1 MDFFAQGPGA
11 SASASSTAM
20 PWCVLLV
27 DDDPEVHDVTRL
39 ALRKFEFQQRGLE
52 LLSAFSARQAQDMF
66 RARQDIA
73 LAVIDVV
80 METEHAG
87 LELVRWLRDTEQCP
101 LTRLVLRTG
110 QAGLA
115 PEEQVIRQFDID
127 AYKEKTELTTL
138 KLRSLLYTSLR
149 SYRTLCDKQAEHD
162 ALLALMQDLPVLR
175 AAATHNEAEQL
186 LRERLRAHFQFEQ
199 WPGPWTPPPGLPDGD
214 SPGNAP
220 FGNGGERPA
229 MGARQRERLQAYLTA
244 AAAAWP
250 VATSHPTMPTR

>member
-1 MDFFAQGPGA
+1 MEFFATGPTPSVA
-11 SASASSTAM
+11 PRTAAV

-27 DDDPEVHDVTRL
+27 DDDAEVHDVTRL

-52 LLSAFSARQAQDMF
+52 LLSAYSGREAQQVF
-66 RARQDIA
+66 QERSDIA

-87 LELVRWLRDTEQCP
+87 LELVRWLRDNGLSP

-138 KLRSLLYTSLR
+138 KLRSVLYTSLR
-149 SYRTLCDKQAEHD
+149 NFRALADKEADLDNQ
-162 ALLALMQDLPVLR
+162 LALMHALPALR
-175 AAATHNEAEQL
+175 AAGPLDAAQKAQALLCARFQLDATDITL
-186 LRERLRAHFQFEQ
+186 
-199 WPGPWTPPPGLPDGD
+199 PPPAPADDGLPLRIGVAVAALQRLE
-214 SPGNAP
+214 P
-220 FGNGGERPA
+220 
-229 MGARQRERLQAYLTA
+229 RQQACLKSWLDA
-244 AAAAWP
+244 LSAAWP
-250 VATSHPTMPTR
+250 QPSTAA

>member
-1 MDFFAQGPGA
+1 MEFFATGPTP
-11 SASASSTAM
+11 SAAPRTVAV

-27 DDDPEVHDVTRL
+27 DDDAEVHDVTRL

-52 LLSAFSARQAQDMF
+52 LLSAYSAREAQQMF
-66 RARQDIA
+66 QDRKDIA

-87 LELVRWLRDTEQCP
+87 LELVRWLRETGLSP

-138 KLRSLLYTSLR
+138 KLRSVLYTSLR
-149 SYRTLCDKQAEHD
+149 NFRALAEKD
-162 ALLALMQDLPVLR
+162 ADLDSLR
-175 AAATHNEAEQL
+175 AL
-186 LRERLRAHFQFEQ
+186 LRELPSLRAGTQQEAALKVQSLLRSRFQLEAVELTL
-199 WPGPWTPPPGLPDGD
+199 PSRRPWRTGV
-214 SPGNAP
+214 S
-220 FGNGGERPA
+220 
-229 MGARQRERLQAYLTA
+229 A
-244 AAAAWP
+244 AALEQLDPQQQAWLDGWLDALASAWP
-250 VATSHPTMPTR
+250 DTDPAT

>member
-1 MDFFAQGPGA
+1 MEFFATGPA
-11 SASASSTAM
+11 PSPAPRSTAL

-52 LLSAFSARQAQDMF
+52 LVSAYSSSEAQQVF
-66 RARQDIA
+66 AQRQDIA
-73 LAVIDVV
+73 LAIIDVV

-87 LELVRWLRDTEQCP
+87 LELVRWLRDRQLSP

-138 KLRSLLYTSLR
+138 KLRSVLYTSLR
-149 SYRTLCDKQAEHD
+149 NHRALADKEAEMDGLLGLIGALPALRCAAPGEAAQQAR
-162 ALLALMQDLPVLR
+162 ALLQARFQIAPQEVLLPAPP
-175 AAATHNEAEQL
+175 AAANPATACLRVDPAVLQRL
-186 LRERLRAHFQFEQ
+186 DPRERTQ
-199 WPGPWTPPPGLPDGD
+199 
-214 SPGNAP
+214 
-220 FGNGGERPA
+220 
-229 MGARQRERLQAYLTA
+229 LQAWLHALTA
-244 AAAAWP
+244 AWPNAAPPA
-250 VATSHPTMPTR
+250 

>member
-1 MDFFAQGPGA
+1 MEFFATGPTP
-11 SASASSTAM
+11 STAPRPAAK

-52 LLSAFSARQAQDMF
+52 LLSAYSAREAQEIF
-66 RARQDIA
+66 EARNDIA

-87 LELVRWLRDTEQCP
+87 LELVRWVREKEISP

-138 KLRSLLYTSLR
+138 KLRSVMYTSLR
-149 SYRTLCDKQAEHD
+149 SFRTLADKEAD
-162 ALLALMQDLPVLR
+162 LNDLLALLRELPALR
-175 AAATHNEAEQL
+175 VASPERASQKARAL
-186 LRERLRAHFQFEQ
+186 LRDRFGLNTELQPPATTIKPGDALPRL
-199 WPGPWTPPPGLPDGD
+199 GVDT
-214 SPGNAP
+214 NALSQLAP
-220 FGNGGERPA
+220 
-229 MGARQRERLQAYLTA
+229 RERAQAQGWLDA
-244 AAAAWP
+244 LAAAWP
-250 VATSHPTMPTR
+250 DAAQAA

>member
-1 MDFFAQGPGA
+1 MEFFATGPTPSVA
-11 SASASSTAM
+11 PRTAAV

-27 DDDPEVHDVTRL
+27 DDDAEVHDVTRL

-52 LLSAFSARQAQDMF
+52 LLSAYSAREAQQVF
-66 RARQDIA
+66 QERSDIA

-87 LELVRWLRDTEQCP
+87 LELVRWLRDNGLSP

-138 KLRSLLYTSLR
+138 KLRSVLYTSLR
-149 SYRTLCDKQAEHD
+149 NFRALADKEADLDSQ
-162 ALLALMQDLPVLR
+162 LALMHALPALR
-175 AAATHNEAEQL
+175 AAGPLDAAQKAQALLCARFQLDATEVTL
-186 LRERLRAHFQFEQ
+186 
-199 WPGPWTPPPGLPDGD
+199 PPIQSTRIGV
-214 SPGNAP
+214 
-220 FGNGGERPA
+220 
-229 MGARQRERLQAYLTA
+229 TA
-244 AAAAWP
+244 AAMQRLEARQQACLSGWLDALNAAWP
-250 VATSHPTMPTR
+250 ASSPPA

>member
-1 MDFFAQGPGA
+1 MEFFATGPTP
-11 SASASSTAM
+11 STAPRAATV

-27 DDDPEVHDVTRL
+27 DDDAEVHDVTRL

-52 LLSAFSARQAQDMF
+52 LLSAYSAREAQQVF
-66 RARQDIA
+66 QERTDIA

-87 LELVRWLRDTEQCP
+87 LELVRWLRETGLSP

-138 KLRSLLYTSLR
+138 KLRSVLYTSLR
-149 SYRTLCDKQAEHD
+149 NFRALADKQA
-162 ALLALMQDLPVLR
+162 DLDSLW
-175 AAATHNEAEQL
+175 AL
-186 LRERLRAHFQFEQ
+186 LRELPALRTGSPQEATLKVQSLLRSRFQLETAELTL
-199 WPGPWTPPPGLPDGD
+199 PSGPPWRTEVV
-214 SPGNAP
+214 A
-220 FGNGGERPA
+220 A
-229 MGARQRERLQAYLTA
+229 AVERLEPQQQVCLMAWLDA
-244 AAAAWP
+244 LSAAWP
-250 VATSHPTMPTR
+250 NTNPPA

>member
-1 MDFFAQGPGA
+1 MDFFAQGQGSGGEP
-11 SASASSTAM
+11 SATAP

-52 LLSAFSARQAQDMF
+52 LLSASSSREAQDIF
-66 RARQDIA
+66 RARHDIA

-87 LELVRWLRDTEQCP
+87 LELVRWLRETDQCP

-162 ALLALMQDLPVLR
+162 VLLQLMHGLQALRDAATFEQAQTLLR
-175 AAATHNEAEQL
+175 AQL
-186 LRERLRAHFQFEQ
+186 QRHFGLDRA
-199 WPGPWTPPPGLPDGD
+199 PIGWTPRRVWAPTNSPPL
-214 SPGNAP
+214 GNSQQ
-220 FGNGGERPA
+220 
-229 MGARQRERLQAYLTA
+229 ARLHAYLNA

-250 VATSHPTMPTR
+250 DVAGPGGPTP

>member
-1 MDFFAQGPGA
+1 MEFFATGPTP
-11 SASASSTAM
+11 SAAPRTVAV

-27 DDDPEVHDVTRL
+27 DDDAEVHDVTRL

-52 LLSAFSARQAQDMF
+52 LLSAYSAREAQQLF
-66 RARQDIA
+66 QQRKDIA

-87 LELVRWLRDTEQCP
+87 LELVRWLRETGLSP

-138 KLRSLLYTSLR
+138 KLRSVLYTSLR
-149 SYRTLCDKQAEHD
+149 NFRALADKQAD
-162 ALLALMQDLPVLR
+162 LDGLRALLGELPGLR
-175 AAATHNEAEQL
+175 ASSPQAAATQVQSL
-186 LRERLRAHFQFEQ
+186 LRSRFQLEASELTLPSKLPWRTEVSAAALERLDPQQ
-199 WPGPWTPPPGLPDGD
+199 QTSL
-214 SPGNAP
+214 
-220 FGNGGERPA
+220 NGWLDA
-229 MGARQRERLQAYLTA
+229 L
-244 AAAAWP
+244 AAAWP
-250 VATSHPTMPTR
+250 DADTNTAT

>member
-1 MDFFAQGPGA
+1 MEFFATGPTPSHKPQTIA
-11 SASASSTAM
+11 V

-27 DDDPEVHDVTRL
+27 DDDAEVHDVTRL

-52 LLSAFSARQAQDMF
+52 LLSAYSAREAQQVF
-66 RARQDIA
+66 QVRSDIA

-87 LELVRWLRDTEQCP
+87 LELVRWLRDNGHSP

-138 KLRSLLYTSLR
+138 KLRSVLYTSLR
-149 SYRTLCDKQAEHD
+149 NFRTLADKEADLHSQ
-162 ALLALMQDLPVLR
+162 LALMRELPALR
-175 AAATHNEAEQL
+175 AASVLDAAHKAQALLCARFQLDATEITL
-186 LRERLRAHFQFEQ
+186 
-199 WPGPWTPPPGLPDGD
+199 PPPAPAGDGQPLRI
-214 SPGNAP
+214 SVTSAALQRLEP
-220 FGNGGERPA
+220 
-229 MGARQRERLQAYLTA
+229 RQQACLKSWLA
-244 AAAAWP
+244 ALSAAWP
-250 VATSHPTMPTR
+250 AANPPA

>member
-1 MDFFAQGPGA
+1 MEFFATGPTP
-11 SASASSTAM
+11 SAAPRAATI

-27 DDDPEVHDVTRL
+27 DDDAEVHDVTRL

-52 LLSAFSARQAQDMF
+52 LLSAYSAREAQQVF
-66 RARQDIA
+66 QERADIA

-87 LELVRWLRDTEQCP
+87 LELVRWLRETGLSP

-138 KLRSLLYTSLR
+138 KLRSVLYTSLR
-149 SYRTLCDKQAEHD
+149 NFRALADKQADLDSLLLLIRELPSLRAGSPQAAALKVQSLLRSRFQLEAPELTLPSAPPWRTGVMAAAVERLEPKDQAHLMGWLD
-162 ALLALMQDLPVLR
+162 AL
-175 AAATHNEAEQL
+175 
-186 LRERLRAHFQFEQ
+186 
-199 WPGPWTPPPGLPDGD
+199 
-214 SPGNAP
+214 S
-220 FGNGGERPA
+220 
-229 MGARQRERLQAYLTA
+229 
-244 AAAAWP
+244 AAWP
-250 VATSHPTMPTR
+250 DANPPT

>member
-1 MDFFAQGPGA
+1 MEFFATRPTP
-11 SASASSTAM
+11 STAPRTAAV

-27 DDDPEVHDVTRL
+27 DDDAEVHDVTRL

-52 LLSAFSARQAQDMF
+52 LLSAYSAREAQQVF
-66 RARQDIA
+66 QERTDIA

-87 LELVRWLRDTEQCP
+87 LELVRWLRENDLSP

-138 KLRSLLYTSLR
+138 KLRSVLYTSLR
-149 SYRTLCDKQAEHD
+149 NFRALADKQAD
-162 ALLALMQDLPVLR
+162 LDSLLALMRELPSLR
-175 AAATHNEAEQL
+175 ASTPQAAALKVQSL
-186 LRERLRAHFQFEQ
+186 LRSRFELDAAELTLPSGPPWRTGISAAAVERLEPQHQAHLMA
-199 WPGPWTPPPGLPDGD
+199 WLDAL
-214 SPGNAP
+214 S
-220 FGNGGERPA
+220 
-229 MGARQRERLQAYLTA
+229 
-244 AAAAWP
+244 AAWP
-250 VATSHPTMPTR
+250 DANPPA

>member
-1 MDFFAQGPGA
+1 MNPQAVHPAPDAA
-11 SASASSTAM
+11 AK

-27 DDDPEVHDVTRL
+27 DDEPEVHDVTRL

-52 LLSAFSARQAQDMF
+52 LLSAYSAREAQGLF
-66 RARQDIA
+66 RERRDIA
-73 LAVIDVV
+73 LAIIDVV

-87 LELVRWLRDTEQCP
+87 LELVRWVRDTDMCP

-149 SYRTLCDKQAEHD
+149 AHQTLAEKQQVHD
-162 ALLALMQDLPVLR
+162 DLLQLMTDLPLLR
-175 AAATHNEAEQL
+175 ATGQRSLAEQW
-186 LRERLRAHFQFEQ
+186 LRQRLRTHFESDQL
-199 WPGPWTPPPGLPDGD
+199 PPGWPMMAALPTV
-214 SPGNAP
+214 PAAR
-220 FGNGGERPA
+220 GGPR
-229 MGARQRERLQAYLTA
+229 ARLNAYLHA

-250 VATSHPTMPTR
+250 S

>member
-1 MDFFAQGPGA
+1 MEFFATGPTPSQA
-11 SASASSTAM
+11 PRSTAK

-27 DDDPEVHDVTRL
+27 DDDAEMHDVTRL

-52 LLSAFSARQAQDMF
+52 LLSAYSAREAQQVF
-66 RARQDIA
+66 KERSDIA

-87 LELVRWLRDTEQCP
+87 LELVRWLRESGLSP

-138 KLRSLLYTSLR
+138 KLRSVMYTSLR
-149 SYRTLCDKQAEHD
+149 NFRALSDKEEELKSLLAMLHELPALRATSPTEAALKAQ
-162 ALLALMQDLPVLR
+162 ALLAAR
-175 AAATHNEAEQL
+175 
-186 LRERLRAHFQFEQ
+186 FQFTAEDFL
-199 WPGPWTPPPGLPDGD
+199 LP
-214 SPGNAP
+214 
-220 FGNGGERPA
+220 
-229 MGARQRERLQAYLTA
+229 A
-244 AAAAWP
+244 AAAVAEGTSHLPALAPGALLHLSPRNQEQVQGWLNALSAAWP
-250 VATSHPTMPTR
+250 HALPSR